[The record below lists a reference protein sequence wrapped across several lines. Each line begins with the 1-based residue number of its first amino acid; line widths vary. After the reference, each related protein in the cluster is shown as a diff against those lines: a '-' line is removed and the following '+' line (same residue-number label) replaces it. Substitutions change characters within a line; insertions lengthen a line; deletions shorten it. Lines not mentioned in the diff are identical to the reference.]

1 MRELSFL
8 IAAYLIGSFP
18 SGYLAGRAAGVDVS
32 SRGSGNLGATNVLR
46 VVGPGWASAVLLVD
60 GLKGFL
66 PVWLFPLWDGSA
78 LPGLAVGYGAV
89 TVAGHVWSVFL
100 RFRGGKG
107 VATGGGALLGVAP
120 LTAVVTVLVWVGL
133 VLLTRTASVASLV
146 AATSAPLVAAWLD
159 TSWSA
164 VGFAAVMASL
174 VWWTH
179 RDNLRRM
186 RRGDEHRFDAA
197 SVDAGNGERSG

>member
-32 SRGSGNLGATNVLR
+32 ARGSGNLGATNVLR
-46 VVGPGWASAVLLVD
+46 VAGPGWASAVLFVD

-66 PVWLFPLWDGSA
+66 PVWFFPLWDGSA
-78 LPGLAVGYGAV
+78 LPGLAVGYGAA

-107 VATGGGALLGVAP
+107 VATGGGALVGVAP
-120 LTAVVTVLVWVGL
+120 LTALVTVLVWVGL

-159 TSWSA
+159 VSWSA
-164 VGFAAVMASL
+164 VGFAAVLAVL

-186 RRGDEHRFDAA
+186 RRGDEHRFGAA
-197 SVDAGNGERSG
+197 SVDAGNGEGSG